1 MNKRHLPRLLVLLA
15 LVTMGTAITPCLSKA
30 APYLDNF
37 ANTDNLTTFGD
48 VSVSVAGN
56 ILTASRDAANTDSGF
71 DWRPGGTGNF
81 SLLAGD
87 QQFIFSLNALTA
99 VNGGYYAINALVFDA
114 GGGYLG
120 ELTVQADTN
129 LTGVFDYN
137 ISTIVAASAF
147 PTAEQWFPRVRILP
161 FDSSNAAFQFQDFQA
176 VPEPSTYA
184 LLALAGLIGAAA
196 WRRRQ
201 R

>member
-1 MNKRHLPRLLVLLA
+1 MNKRHLPCHFVFLA
-15 LVTMGTAITPCLSKA
+15 LVTLGITLTPRPSEA
-30 APYLDNF
+30 APYVDNF
-37 ANTDNLTTFGD
+37 ANTNNLSTFGD

-56 ILTASRDAANTDSGF
+56 ILTASRVEANSDSGF
-71 DWRPGGTGNF
+71 DWRPGGSGNF
-81 SLLAGD
+81 SLLAED

-99 VNGGYYAINALVFDA
+99 INGGYYRINALIFNA
-114 GGGYLG
+114 QGGYLD

-129 LTGVFDYN
+129 VTGVFDYN
-137 ISTIVAASAF
+137 ISTLAASL
-147 PTAEQWFPRVRILP
+147 PGAEQWFPRIRVLP
-161 FDSSNAAFQFQDFQA
+161 FESSDAAFEFQDFQA

-184 LLALAGLIGAAA
+184 LLALAGLVGAAA